1 MHRFF
6 YILSLFFLTS
16 CVFGPATEDSTEFA
30 GLVLGQSN
38 FEVADTNSGASGSNA
53 AASSLFSPK
62 AVHFDGT
69 KLFVADSSNNR
80 VLIWNSAPT
89 SNKQNADVVI
99 GQTDKLGNTANQ
111 GGATGQSTL
120 SNPTAVFSNGTRL
133 FIADT
138 GNNRI
143 LIFDTIPTSDNANA
157 DRVVGH
163 ATFTENEANRLDG
176 DTAGVRADTLNG
188 PTGVYYN
195 GDKLFISDTQNY
207 RVLIFNSLP
216 GTNSGSADVV
226 VGQVDKVTASTSRP
240 LAANSLKKPSG
251 IFAESPADA
260 GVPRLIVS
268 DTGNNRVL
276 IFNSIPDSDNTSANT
291 VIGQTGLT
299 AGGSGTSSSKLSA
312 PEGISH
318 DEGTEQFL
326 IADRGNNRVLIYDSL
341 PGSSGASASRVL
353 GQADFD
359 SSGVNRNEEVD
370 GNTLNQP
377 YGVYTNGSIIWVADT
392 QNARVLRFSAK

>member
-1 MHRFF
+1 M
-6 YILSLFFLTS
+6 
-16 CVFGPATEDSTEFA
+16 
-30 GLVLGQSN
+30 
-38 FEVADTNSGASGSNA
+38 
-53 AASSLFSPK
+53 
-62 AVHFDGT
+62 
-69 KLFVADSSNNR
+69 
-80 VLIWNSAPT
+80 
-89 SNKQNADVVI
+89 
-99 GQTDKLGNTANQ
+99 
-111 GGATGQSTL
+111 
-120 SNPTAVFSNGTRL
+120 
-133 FIADT
+133 
-138 GNNRI
+138 
-143 LIFDTIPTSDNANA
+143 
-157 DRVVGH
+157 
-163 ATFTENEANRLDG
+163 
-176 DTAGVRADTLNG
+176 
-188 PTGVYYN
+188 
-195 GDKLFISDTQNY
+195 
-207 RVLIFNSLP
+207 
-216 GTNSGSADVV
+216 
-226 VGQVDKVTASTSRP
+226 GQVDKVTASTSRP